1 MSRLLP
7 EKKQLHHPHIRKTNV
22 LNKHFLII
30 LFAVTILMLVG
41 CISSEETGA
50 GSRAKSPVQI
60 FGPIDTT
67 RRAVNR
73 AIKQDTVSKKID
85 SVKNTQVKKVRIA
98 PRFRSRQDTVR
109 ASVVTKSKSLSHS
122 LIKIVRPEHPVFT
135 VQVGAFALVSNAL
148 RVQKKAKEHFANQPV
163 FNIFIKSAKI
173 YRVSIG
179 RYENRKDALA
189 LYDSLKQ
196 KYPDEYK
203 LCWINFIP

>member
-1 MSRLLP
+1 
-7 EKKQLHHPHIRKTNV
+7 V

-30 LFAVTILMLVG
+30 LIFFAITILTFVG
-41 CISSEETGA
+41 CVSSEETGA

-67 RRAVNR
+67 RRVVNR
-73 AIKQDTVSKKID
+73 AIRQDTVSKLKID

-122 LIKIVRPEHPVFT
+122 LIKIIRPEHPVFT
-135 VQVGAFALVSNAL
+135 VQVGAFARVSNAL

-163 FNIFIKSAKI
+163 FNIFVKRAKI

-179 RYENRKDALA
+179 RYENRKDAFA
-189 LYDSLKQ
+189 LYDSIKQ